1 MSEQIDPHDP
11 AYLAAMGAVTR
22 EAAHL
27 EAALHDAVAGFFES
41 KSKQAEI
48 LVKDLP
54 AKGLVK
60 AFGAL
65 YTDLNDIKRECKIL
79 ERLFEGRNDVVHSHL
94 VVSME
99 WSTSFQQRSLNRKKG
114 VEKDLRSVAALQTL
128 ARELNAAAN
137 RVWNIR
143 QTRPWN
149 YDEEAM
155 MKDLEADFYRR
166 QAEERAAEKSTS

>member
-1 MSEQIDPHDP
+1 MSEQVDPRDP

-27 EAALHDAVAGFFES
+27 EYALHDAVAGFFET
-41 KSKQAEI
+41 KAKQAEI
-48 LVKDLP
+48 LVKELQ
-54 AKGLVK
+54 ARGLVK

-65 YTDLNDIKRECKIL
+65 YNDLKDIKHECKIL
-79 ERLFEGRNDVVHSHL
+79 EQLFEGRNDVVHSHL

-99 WSTSFQQRSLNRKKG
+99 WATPFQQRSLNRRKG
-114 VEKDLRSVAALQTL
+114 VEKDLPSVADLHALAQ
-128 ARELNAAAN
+128 ELNSAAN

-166 QAEERAAEKSTS
+166 QAEERAAEKPSS